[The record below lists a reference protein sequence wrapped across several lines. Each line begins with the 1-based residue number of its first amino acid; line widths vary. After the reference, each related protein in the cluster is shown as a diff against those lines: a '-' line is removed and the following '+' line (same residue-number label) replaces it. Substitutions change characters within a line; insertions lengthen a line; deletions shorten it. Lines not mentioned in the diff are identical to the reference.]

1 MEVNMAKKL
10 LVGLMITLA
19 VCGVFSSTAWA
30 CHYVPGDINGDG
42 RVNGLDIIFA
52 VWVYR
57 SGYQFPP
64 ERLCEC
70 PPGSGNFWL
79 LEGDVNG
86 SCTFNGLDVTYMV
99 TYLKGGPALHYCA
112 LCPPE

>member
-1 MEVNMAKKL
+1 MTTKL
-10 LVGLMITLA
+10 IIILTIVIATVGIYPSAAL
-19 VCGVFSSTAWA
+19 A

-42 RVNGLDIIFA
+42 KFTGLDIVFTIN
-52 VWVYR
+52 VLGH
-57 SGYQFPP
+57 GYQFPP

-86 SCTFNGLDVTYMV
+86 SCTFTGLDVTYMV
-99 TYLKGGPALHYCA
+99 AYLKGGPALRYCPQ
-112 LCPPE
+112 CPPEQ

>member
-1 MEVNMAKKL
+1 MATKL
-10 LVGLMITLA
+10 LIGMMLILA
-19 VCGVFSSTAWA
+19 VCGVYSSTAWA

-42 RVNGLDIIFA
+42 RFNGLDVIFA
-52 VWVYR
+52 VRVLG

-86 SCTFNGLDVTYMV
+86 SCRFNGMDVTYAV
-99 TYLKGGPALHYCA
+99 SFLKGGPSPLYCS